1 MKKLKYLMMLALI
14 LVLGVIIYYVY
25 INSNDK
31 DGDTSGGSE
40 ISEVAK
46 VLSKDLEN
54 NYPLTAREVVSFFTS
69 IQKCYY
75 NEKYNDKEL
84 VQLAYKAM
92 ELFDDE
98 LVENNE
104 FDEYYENLNLEID
117 EYKSAERTITKTILD
132 KAADVIYS
140 EIDGVR
146 YAKMNCIYYLKTSG
160 ETTKVTETYVLR
172 CDSEGRW
179 KILGWELYKPS
190 EYEE

>member
-1 MKKLKYLMMLALI
+1 MKRLRYLMMLALI

-25 INSNDK
+25 INS
-31 DGDTSGGSE
+31 DGKNGNNTDGSE
-40 ISEVAK
+40 ISEVDKTLA
-46 VLSKDLEN
+46 KDLEN

-75 NEKYNDKEL
+75 NEECSDNEL
-84 VQLAYKAM
+84 VQLSYKAM

-98 LVENNE
+98 LVKNNE
-104 FDEYYENLNLEID
+104 FDEYYENLALEID

-132 KAADVIYS
+132 EAADVLYS
-140 EIDGVR
+140 EIDGVK
-146 YAKMNCIYYLKTSG
+146 YAEMNCIYYLKTSG
-160 ETTKVTETYVLR
+160 ETTKVTETYLLR
-172 CDSEGRW
+172 CDSEGKW